1 MKKEFPFLFIF
12 NWVSSVCTFNI
23 TLREPKGKEMES
35 WHLPPSQGL
44 ENHFMAL
51 FWVLSEVVRLLKRL
65 DPIPYLVKRQDTA
78 VTQTTFVKDMQS
90 GSRVTRN
97 RAELLQSGRE
107 LTTKMGEQP
116 WPQLVRY
123 ASICCCVCGCVF
135 QEDGIVV
142 RSAGEEWYI
151 D

>member
-1 MKKEFPFLFIF
+1 
-12 NWVSSVCTFNI
+12 
-23 TLREPKGKEMES
+23 
-35 WHLPPSQGL
+35 
-44 ENHFMAL
+44 
-51 FWVLSEVVRLLKRL
+51 VVRLLKRL

-78 VTQTTFVKDMQS
+78 VTQTTFVKDVQS
-90 GSRVTRN
+90 GSRVTWN

-116 WPQLVRY
+116 WPQLVRC
-123 ASICCCVCGCVF
+123 ASICCRVCGYVF